1 MECFKC
7 GISDSRALLYE
18 IISLKGVKRICR
30 KCLAEE
36 NLPILNKPKSF
47 QIKENEFRAPTVY
60 ERLSKSS
67 GFNLEKRP
75 EPSIELQKKEK
86 ELKLISDSNY
96 ESSAQKKNISLD
108 KFVDNFHWVIM
119 RARRS
124 KKLTQEQLG
133 KELGESEMA
142 IKLAEKGIIAEGNT
156 TLIEKFEAYLKIK
169 IVKENE
175 RSIGSFLP
183 EKQILTGDKSV
194 EIIREQEPLNIS
206 KDIEGSNF
214 KFGDMNVQQIKI
226 SDLKSLKQKKEEEI
240 LEGPVEP
247 IIEEFSDKDKRK
259 LESHEEADIDDL
271 IFGRK

>member
-7 GISDSRALLYE
+7 GISDGRALLYE
-18 IISLKGVKRICR
+18 IISLKGVKKICR

-47 QIKENEFRAPTVY
+47 QIKGIEPKTPTVY

-67 GFNLEKRP
+67 GIKLEPRK
-75 EPSIELQKKEK
+75 EPSIELQKKDQ
-86 ELKLISDSNY
+86 ELKKISDENY

-133 KELGESEMA
+133 KELGESEVA
-142 IKLAEKGIIAEGNT
+142 IKLAERGIIADGNNS
-156 TLIEKFEAYLKIK
+156 LIEKFEAYLKIK
-169 IVKENE
+169 ILRENE

-183 EKQILTGDKSV
+183 AKENLIGEKSV
-194 EIIREQEPLNIS
+194 EIVQEQEPLNLS
-206 KDIEGSNF
+206 KDIEDSNF
-214 KFGDMNVQQIKI
+214 KFGAMKVQQIKI
-226 SDLKSLKQKKEEEI
+226 SDLKSLKQKKEKEI

-247 IIEEFSDKDKRK
+247 IIEEFSDKDRKK
-259 LESHEEADIDDL
+259 LEDHEEVNIDDL